1 MRSKLLIS
9 TSNELV
15 RISPTNIVYISSDGN
30 YSALM
35 QVDGESRMLSYQLG
49 QLEKIFGEQL
59 GKESE
64 IFIRIGKGIIINRSY
79 IYYYQCTKTK
89 IDTLRCCHIPLCGNS
104 VKRSIKTIKRICRK
118 GDERMSEYKEIR
130 DDQIRV
136 IRGENPKKTLSRK
149 QWMIILSVLIIL
161 LVGLIIWAVANH
173 KQNKI
178 QQLQEPEPA
187 LFEPVEEPEP
197 MPLQWL
203 GNTPDSATIGY
214 TEIKDTVINDIP
226 IRIYIP
232 HNAELSLH
240 IGRMNQKDTTVIYA
254 AQAADVRADN
264 GGIVGAFV
272 LKGEPKAWGL
282 SKKGYCASINGQV
295 TIGVADNSPLFEQAT
310 EEGGYFFRQYPLVSN
325 GEIVENEL
333 KGKSIRRGICE
344 RQGEI
349 FMVETGTTE
358 SFHDFSQALV
368 DLHVNQA
375 VYLVGSSAYGWA
387 VDKAG
392 IIHEFGDDNYYTG
405 RRKMPKNTSYIVWR
419 RK

>member
-1 MRSKLLIS
+1 
-9 TSNELV
+9 
-15 RISPTNIVYISSDGN
+15 
-30 YSALM
+30 
-35 QVDGESRMLSYQLG
+35 
-49 QLEKIFGEQL
+49 
-59 GKESE
+59 
-64 IFIRIGKGIIINRSY
+64 
-79 IYYYQCTKTK
+79 
-89 IDTLRCCHIPLCGNS
+89 
-104 VKRSIKTIKRICRK
+104 
-118 GDERMSEYKEIR
+118 MSEYKEIR

-240 IGRMNQKDTTVIYA
+240 IGRMNQNDTTVIYA

>member
-1 MRSKLLIS
+1 
-9 TSNELV
+9 
-15 RISPTNIVYISSDGN
+15 
-30 YSALM
+30 
-35 QVDGESRMLSYQLG
+35 
-49 QLEKIFGEQL
+49 
-59 GKESE
+59 
-64 IFIRIGKGIIINRSY
+64 
-79 IYYYQCTKTK
+79 
-89 IDTLRCCHIPLCGNS
+89 
-104 VKRSIKTIKRICRK
+104 
-118 GDERMSEYKEIR
+118 MSEYKEIR

-149 QWMIILSVLIIL
+149 QWMIILSVLIVL

-197 MPLQWL
+197 MLLQWL

>member
-1 MRSKLLIS
+1 
-9 TSNELV
+9 
-15 RISPTNIVYISSDGN
+15 
-30 YSALM
+30 
-35 QVDGESRMLSYQLG
+35 
-49 QLEKIFGEQL
+49 
-59 GKESE
+59 
-64 IFIRIGKGIIINRSY
+64 
-79 IYYYQCTKTK
+79 
-89 IDTLRCCHIPLCGNS
+89 
-104 VKRSIKTIKRICRK
+104 
-118 GDERMSEYKEIR
+118 MSEYKEIR

-136 IRGENPKKTLSRK
+136 INGENLKKKPSRT
-149 QWMIILSVLIIL
+149 QWIIIISVLTLLFVGIIIGAL
-161 LVGLIIWAVANH
+161 SH
-173 KQNKI
+173 YKKNKI

-187 LFEPVEEPEP
+187 LFEPIEEPEP
-197 MPLQWL
+197 VPIQWL
-203 GNTPDSATIGY
+203 GNTPDSTTLGY
-214 TEIKDTVINDIP
+214 TEIQDTLINDIP

-232 HNAELSLH
+232 HNADLSLH
-240 IGRMNQKDTTVIYA
+240 IGRMNRKDTTVIFA

-282 SKKGYCASINGQV
+282 SKKGYCASINGQI

-349 FMVETGTTE
+349 FMVETCTPE

-368 DLHVNQA
+368 DLKVNQA

-387 VDKAG
+387 VDQTG
-392 IIHEFGDDNYYTG
+392 TTHEFGDDNYYTG